1 VVCGGMFDMP
11 ARRWYSPSVDQAR
24 RRFREETGMKRR
36 FGLAA
41 WTVAALLAVVRA
53 GDAATFRAFSL
64 KAAEAKIK
72 AIGSWW
78 RVSRKDILYLGQ
90 INALD
95 GLVYDS
101 SRGDIILVGRQVE
114 GRSKLTLDDLVVA
127 LRSRL
132 RYNKWPMVRP
142 DVTPESPKTHELF
155 IRMEGGVERTAFGQT
170 MVEASNWLASV
181 AAGTAKNPPQGLRSS
196 WQRLNSKG
204 RKPDSANQLAAR
216 LWLFPICYKAL
227 LGPGVA
233 TFAGIRLKVYPQVIL
248 AAKDGKL
255 VKDFYKQPEPAFED
269 FAAEASEKLEALC
282 EASPALNRLR
292 GLHELVVAAEAVAKL
307 RPRPELSWWLMDY
320 PLKQVEFTRKTAAQR
335 QEQAKGKGWLDVM
348 GACQLTAIVLAPEGG
363 DVAAI
368 KRVVLATRGSA
379 VAWQFTVANWGI
391 PGAKVKAEW
400 EKVAELF
407 ARGWWLRQS
416 RRYGEASEVYGQ
428 AAALAPAAGELWCAI
443 GDVLYTAGRFEKAR
457 DAYDRA
463 TSADPSLALAWSGK
477 ALALT
482 KLGLTARA
490 SQCYNKATELNPL
503 TAVAWTNKG
512 VAFGKLGQHEREL
525 ECYDRALKIDPGFAS
540 AWCNKGVALSKMGKR
555 REAIA
560 CLAKAVELEP
570 SYAKAWHNLGA
581 LYAALKQ
588 GEKATECFRRAALL
602 GFAPSRRILL
612 AIQKAA
618 KEKQEKEGETKP
630 SREPKPK

>member
-1 VVCGGMFDMP
+1 
-11 ARRWYSPSVDQAR
+11 
-24 RRFREETGMKRR
+24 MKRR

-196 WQRLNSKG
+196 WERLNSKD

-216 LWLFPICYKAL
+216 LWLFPICHKAL

-255 VKDFYKQPEPAFED
+255 IEDFFKRPEPAFED
-269 FAAEASEKLEALC
+269 FAAEASEKFEAFC

-307 RPRPELSWWLMDY
+307 KPRPELSWWLMDY
-320 PLKQVEFTRKTAAQR
+320 PLKQVEFDRNR
-335 QEQAKGKGWLDVM
+335 P
-348 GACQLTAIVLAPEGG
+348 GARGRGCWGDQTGGPGHSGFGCGLAVHGGELGHSRREGQGRVGEGG
-363 DVAAI
+363 GTLRAWLVVASI
-368 KRVVLATRGSA
+368 
-379 VAWQFTVANWGI
+379 
-391 PGAKVKAEW
+391 
-400 EKVAELF
+400 
-407 ARGWWLRQS
+407 
-416 RRYGEASEVYGQ
+416 
-428 AAALAPAAGELWCAI
+428 AALRRGERGLRPGSCA
-443 GDVLYTAGRFEKAR
+443 R
-457 DAYDRA
+457 
-463 TSADPSLALAWSGK
+463 P
-477 ALALT
+477 
-482 KLGLTARA
+482 
-490 SQCYNKATELNPL
+490 
-503 TAVAWTNKG
+503 
-512 VAFGKLGQHEREL
+512 
-525 ECYDRALKIDPGFAS
+525 
-540 AWCNKGVALSKMGKR
+540 R
-555 REAIA
+555 R
-560 CLAKAVELEP
+560 
-570 SYAKAWHNLGA
+570 
-581 LYAALKQ
+581 
-588 GEKATECFRRAALL
+588 R
-602 GFAPSRRILL
+602 
-612 AIQKAA
+612 
-618 KEKQEKEGETKP
+618 
-630 SREPKPK
+630 

>member
-1 VVCGGMFDMP
+1 MRRHLGLVAGALAVLSAVCG
-11 ARRWYSPSVDQAR
+11 
-24 RRFREETGMKRR
+24 
-36 FGLAA
+36 AA
-41 WTVAALLAVVRA
+41 
-53 GDAATFRAFSL
+53 DAATFRAFSL

-101 SRGDIILVGRQVE
+101 SRGDIILVGRRVE

-132 RYNKWPMVRP
+132 RYNKWPLVRP
-142 DVTPESPKTHELF
+142 DVTPESPKTRELF
-155 IRMEGGVERTAFGQT
+155 IRMEGGLERTAFGQSV
-170 MVEASNWLASV
+170 VEASEWLASV
-181 AAGTAKNPPQGLRSS
+181 AAGTAKKPSQGLRSS
-196 WQRLNSKG
+196 WERLNAKS
-204 RKPDSANQLAAR
+204 RNAESPNQLAAR
-216 LWLFPICYKAL
+216 LWLFPLCRKAL
-227 LGPGVA
+227 VGPGVA
-233 TFAGIRLKVYPQVIL
+233 TFSGFDLRVYPQVL
-248 AAKDGKL
+248 VAAKDGKL
-255 VKDFYKQPEPAFED
+255 VEDFYKRPEPALEG
-269 FAAEASEKLEALC
+269 FAAEAGEKFGALC

-292 GLHELVVAAEAVAKL
+292 GLYELVVAAEAVGKL
-307 RPRPELSWWLMDY
+307 KPRPDLSWWLMEY
-320 PLKQVEFTRKTAAQR
+320 PLKQVEFGRKATVQR
-335 QEQAKGKGWLDVM
+335 QEQARGKGWLEVI
-348 GACQLTAIVLAPEGG
+348 GACQLVAVVLEPEGG

-391 PGAKVKAEW
+391 PGAKVKGEW
-400 EKVAELF
+400 DKVAELF
-407 ARGWWLRQS
+407 ARGSWLRQS

-428 AAALAPAAGELWCAI
+428 AAALAPRVAEVWCAI
-443 GDVLYTAGRFEKAR
+443 GDVLYSAGRFDKAR

-463 TSADPSLALAWSGK
+463 TRANPSLASAWSGK

-490 SQCYNKATELNPL
+490 SQCYNKAIELNRL
-503 TAVAWTNKG
+503 MAVAWSNKG
-512 VAFGKLGQHEREL
+512 VALGKLGQHKQEL
-525 ECYDRALKIDPGFAS
+525 ECYDQALKIDPGFAS

-560 CLAKAVELEP
+560 CLAKAAELEP

-581 LYAALKQ
+581 LYVALKQ
-588 GEKATECFRRAALL
+588 GKKAAECFRRAALL
-602 GFAPSRRILL
+602 GFEPSRRILL

-630 SREPKPK
+630 SQEPKPK